1 MNKTILFISLIF
13 AIIQTSFSQTIVKMN
28 LPQQANE
35 ALKVVVLFDEEVP
48 GGMTVVLGLMGY
60 QINGGKAPY
69 TFQWYQNGNLIG
81 SEDVVSL
88 VPANGDQLTLKITD
102 KNRCFSQSSVKM
114 KVKSVLEKDKE
125 DLSGGIKI
133 YPTLISDNQIQIML
147 PKLEVNE
154 TALVRIIDMSGKVKI
169 SNSIS
174 ESKRV
179 NLELPSGSYFVYVM
193 TNQFHKVEKIV
204 VQ

>member
-1 MNKTILFISLIF
+1 MKKAILYISLIF
-13 AIIQTSFSQTIVKMN
+13 VTIQTSFSQTIVKMN

-133 YPTLISDNQIQIML
+133 YPTQISDHQIQIML
-147 PKLEVNE
+147 PNLEVSE
-154 TALVRIIDMSGKVKI
+154 TALIRFIDMSGKVKI

-174 ESKRV
+174 ESQRV
-179 NLELPSGSYFVYVM
+179 NLDLPSGSYFVSVM

-204 VQ
+204 VK